1 MDCEKFDRICLDF
14 LYDELDELTHA
25 GAKRHTEHCLRC
37 RDIAARVRATRE
49 VGRVPE
55 VDPPE
60 GLEVRIL
67 VAERRARAELPLRQR
82 FGRVLSVLA
91 SYAMRPQLAMGA
103 LLLLVIASSMILFRA
118 RPGEQMNVFVTER
131 GIPESESETVTILPI
146 RTRIKDV
153 EGAPSARRTPS
164 ARPPEPAR
172 ETTDA
177 TASESTA
184 PEPADTAD
192 REFERALAAYRDRR
206 FAEAQERFQAIA
218 ARGTEKAPS
227 AALHAAQA
235 ARARSGCPLA
245 APLFEKTYQRFPDT
259 QAGQEAAWQAAGCYR
274 TLGDFERARQHY
286 QALLDR
292 PGYSDRAQAA
302 LASMGDAPR

>member
-1 MDCEKFDRICLDF
+1 VDCEKFDRICLDF

-131 GIPESESETVTILPI
+131 GIPESDSDTVAILPL
-146 RTRIKDV
+146 RTRIKDA
-153 EGAPSARRTPS
+153 EDAPRARVS
-164 ARPPEPAR
+164 VNARQPEPAPDV
-172 ETTDA
+172 TDA
-177 TASESTA
+177 TSESTA
-184 PEPADTAD
+184 PAPADTAD
-192 REFERALAAYRDRR
+192 RDYERALAAYRDRR
-206 FAEAQERFQAIA
+206 FTEAEERFLAIA
-218 ARGTEKAPS
+218 ARGAEKAPA
-227 AALHAAQA
+227 AALQAAQA
-235 ARARSGCPLA
+235 ARARSGCPAA
-245 APLFEKTYQRFPDT
+245 APLFEKAYQRFPHT
-259 QAGQEAAWQAAGCYR
+259 QPGQEAAWQAAGCYR

-292 PGYSDRAQAA
+292 PGYADRAQAA
-302 LASMGDAPR
+302 LASMGDSPR

>member
-1 MDCEKFDRICLDF
+1 
-14 LYDELDELTHA
+14 
-25 GAKRHTEHCLRC
+25 
-37 RDIAARVRATRE
+37 
-49 VGRVPE
+49 
-55 VDPPE
+55 
-60 GLEVRIL
+60 
-67 VAERRARAELPLRQR
+67 
-82 FGRVLSVLA
+82 
-91 SYAMRPQLAMGA
+91 
-103 LLLLVIASSMILFRA
+103 
-118 RPGEQMNVFVTER
+118 
-131 GIPESESETVTILPI
+131 
-146 RTRIKDV
+146 
-153 EGAPSARRTPS
+153 
-164 ARPPEPAR
+164 
-172 ETTDA
+172 
-177 TASESTA
+177 
-184 PEPADTAD
+184 
-192 REFERALAAYRDRR
+192 YRDRR